1 MAARI
6 NPPVQIGQ
14 YRDHT
19 SQFIEIRQRAARE
32 HQVSDS
38 EDVRWVSTPSTP
50 CQPLQW
56 MIPNYRMLG
65 LIQWPWFLLR
75 ATLQKHHSL
84 YLLNGKNPF
93 NTDSHQDSNAPTHI
107 YTCTQ
112 HTRTHNAHV
121 LQDTSFR
128 GRPV

>member
-38 EDVRWVSTPSTP
+38 EDVRWVSTPFNALSTFTMDDP
-50 CQPLQW
+50 
-56 MIPNYRMLG
+56 
-65 LIQWPWFLLR
+65 
-75 ATLQKHHSL
+75 
-84 YLLNGKNPF
+84 
-93 NTDSHQDSNAPTHI
+93 
-107 YTCTQ
+107 
-112 HTRTHNAHV
+112 
-121 LQDTSFR
+121 
-128 GRPV
+128 